1 MASNAISFQGAKL
14 YIAGSSGSAEPIT
27 AVTVGYPTI
36 LTITGHAGVVNGD
49 VVALAG
55 FTGTDAATLNGKS
68 AVVHH
73 YATGA
78 TNDSFAID
86 IYSTGKTITVGA
98 GTATPAAWTQ
108 VKDIKSVKFSPG
120 GRTEIDVT
128 NLDSVAKEKRLGLK
142 DNGTMS
148 GDMNVDLTDAGQD
161 ACRASEGSDN
171 VKSFKVEL
179 PSSAGTATFDGQVKK
194 MDWGGAVDAAFTGSY
209 EITVTGEIT
218 WA

>member
-14 YIAGSSGSAEPIT
+14 YIAGSSGIAEPIT

-36 LTITGHAGVVNGD
+36 LTITGHTGVVNGD

-55 FTGTDAATLNGKS
+55 FTGTDAATLNGQS

-78 TNDSFAID
+78 TNDSFAVDID
-86 IYSTGKTITVGA
+86 STGKTITVGS

-108 VKDIKSVKFSPG
+108 VKDVKSIKFSPG

-128 NLDSVAKEKRLGLK
+128 NLDSLAKEKRYGLK
-142 DNGTMS
+142 DMGSVT
-148 GDMNVDLTDAGQD
+148 GDINIDLSDIGQL
-161 ACRASEGSDN
+161 AMRTALGNSSASQ
-171 VKSFKVEL
+171 FKVSL
-179 PSSAGTATFDGQVKK
+179 ATGKNATFYGFVRKIEEGGQ
-194 MDWGGAVDAAFTGSY
+194 VDAAFTGSY
-209 EITVTGEIT
+209 EIGITGDYA